1 MPSHGLGS
9 SLQEI
14 VISITYALW
23 ITVFPL
29 LKEYRFHRCFSIPY
43 LDSVSIS
50 IPTHIFLPRG
60 SYSIWVVDQKKCQSR
75 KTFNRFSHITDY
87 AHLTHHYQLQVVEN
101 VVIHTSV
108 NICMEKCT
116 VLVRKNISCYY
127 KKNPHIHNEDEVLFP
142 PRKCSILT
150 SSAEFTTYVISWG
163 KESRK
168 IP

>member
-60 SYSIWVVDQKKCQSR
+60 SYSIWVVDQKKCQSC

-87 AHLTHHYQLQVVEN
+87 AYLTHHYQLQVVEN

-116 VLVRKNISCYY
+116 VLVRRNTSCYY
-127 KKNPHIHNEDEVLFP
+127 QKKPPHSQRRWSSVSSKKMFDFNKFCRIHYL
-142 PRKCSILT
+142 R
-150 SSAEFTTYVISWG
+150 Y
-163 KESRK
+163 
-168 IP
+168 